1 MSESHFTFN
10 LSQAQFLLDRV
21 AMFVQTHPFE
31 SSVALAVASLGGYT
45 LRHLITPSP
54 YPNIDG
60 PSSSSVVFGHL
71 YDIHSAQGT
80 MFQDELQ
87 DKYGSRE
94 KLFVSDPRFT
104 HEVLVK
110 GVDITFSHPESV
122 YDFFTLSFGPGLLGT
137 KGDVHKAQR
146 KMLNPVF
153 TAKHMKSLV
162 PIFDTIAQNVW
173 YFHIILQAN

>member
-60 PSSSSVVFGHL
+60 PSSSSVVFGTRVYQTPKDLAQLIFACYAWSIGHL

-87 DKYGSRE
+87 DKYGSVC
-94 KLFVSDPRFT
+94 KVGGILGVSPYCQT
-104 HEVLVK
+104 H
-110 GVDITFSHPESV
+110 
-122 YDFFTLSFGPGLLGT
+122 
-137 KGDVHKAQR
+137 
-146 KMLNPVF
+146 
-153 TAKHMKSLV
+153 
-162 PIFDTIAQNVW
+162 
-173 YFHIILQAN
+173 